1 MNDTTN
7 SLFEH
12 IRNRLPSG
20 YGLGDDE
27 KVVDENRVVNHSVF
41 QQSLREDHEG
51 DVGIFETFNQE
62 QKTYGDCDYFKTEVQ
77 IAVVTKSGDINSAC
91 KYLKEA
97 LNNLRTDKQSS
108 HIWIKLCSLVNI
120 CPIGKNS
127 NGYQMVEMNI
137 RLKYL
142 VNEDDE

>member
-20 YGLGDDE
+20 YGLGDDG
-27 KVVDENRVVNHSVF
+27 KIVDENRVVNHSVF

-51 DVGIFETFNQE
+51 DVGIFENYGQE
-62 QKTYGDCDYFKTEVQ
+62 QKTYGDCDYYKTEVQ
-77 IAVVTKSGDINSAC
+77 IAVVTKGGDINSAC

-120 CPIGKNS
+120 SPIGKNS
-127 NGYQMVEMNI
+127 NGYQMVEMNM